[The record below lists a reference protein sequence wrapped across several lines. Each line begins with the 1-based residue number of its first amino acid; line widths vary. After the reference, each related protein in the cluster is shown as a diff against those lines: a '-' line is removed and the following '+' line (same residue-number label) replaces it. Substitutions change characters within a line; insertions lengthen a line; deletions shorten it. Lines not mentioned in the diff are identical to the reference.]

1 MVNQALIIKQV
12 AQEVGIH
19 PLYVQKIIELLAA
32 ANTIPFVARYRKEMH
47 GSQDETKLREV
58 EEKYTQKVNLGT
70 RKEEVVRLVGEMGK
84 LTPEWQKKVE
94 AATTLTEVEDLY
106 APYKPKFQTR
116 GQKARDKGLQ
126 PLADIIREERE
137 AGSHDEIIAQFI
149 NAEKL
154 VPDAKTAIEGAID
167 IIAEEVSENADYKKY
182 VREAATAEGMMVSKV
197 NEEEVKP
204 DQSDK
209 LKNATEGEKAVLR
222 QAGVDLPKQKD
233 HDPAVYK
240 DYFDYSEKVTTIP
253 HHRIL
258 AMNRAEKEKILKVDI
273 DIPDD
278 RLMGEI
284 KRMAITKGFSIFVN
298 EFEKGVDAA
307 YKRYISRAIKRELRD
322 ELTQKA
328 ETHAIKIFAENLKNL
343 LLGRPLKGRGII
355 GVDPGFRTG
364 CKIAVVD
371 KYGKFLDHTA
381 VYPHPPQSQLK
392 EAAVELVKL
401 SKKYDAWTF
410 AIGNGTASRETEQM
424 LAMMSKKIPQ
434 IEYAVVSEAGA
445 SIYSASELAKEEFPD
460 LDLTVRGAIS
470 IARRLQDP
478 LSELIKIDPK
488 SIGVGMY
495 QHDVSQV
502 ELKKAL
508 DGVIED
514 AVNAVGVNI
523 NTASWKL
530 LEHVSGLNKKVA
542 REITKYRETNG
553 PLASRKDYL
562 NIPGMGPKTFQQA
575 AGFLKIPDA
584 KLPFDRT
591 FVHPESYKVAKQ
603 MLDEFQLKLV
613 DLVTTE
619 GRQKLETTL
628 KKANTKSLATKLE
641 AGEETLKDIIADF
654 LKPDRD
660 PRDDLPPVILRQDVL
675 SMEDLKPGMKLKGTV
690 RNVVDF
696 GVFVDIGVKHDGLIH
711 VSELAKQRV
720 ASPYDYVSVGDV
732 VEVTVLSVDLE
743 RSRIQ
748 LSMKDAEVA
757 AKRPSSG
764 SGKGTKP
771 ARGQEIQLGK
781 RRIIRL

>member
-1 MVNQALIIKQV
+1 MVDAVVIIKQV
-12 AQEVGIH
+12 AQEVGTH
-19 PLYVQKIIELLAA
+19 HLYVQKVIELLRE
-32 ANTIPFVARYRKEMH
+32 NTVPFVARYRKELT
-47 GSQDETKLREV
+47 GSMDEVKIREV
-58 EEKYTQKVNLGT
+58 EEKYTQKMNLST
-70 RKEEVVRLVGEMGK
+70 RKEEVIRLVTDMGK
-84 LTPEWQKKVE
+84 LTEEWQKKVM

-126 PLADIIREERE
+126 PLADLIREERE
-137 AGSHDEIIAQFI
+137 SGNRDEILAEFI

-154 VPDAKTAIEGAID
+154 VPDAKTAIDGAID
-167 IIAEEVSENADYKKY
+167 IIAEEVSENAEYRKY
-182 VREAATAEGMMVSKV
+182 VREATTAEGMLVSKV
-197 NEEEVKP
+197 NEEEITP
-204 DQSDK
+204 DK
-209 LKNATEGEKAVLR
+209 LKTATEGEKAVLR
-222 QAGVDLPKQKD
+222 EAGVSLPKTKE
-233 HDPAVYK
+233 HDPTVYK
-240 DYFDYSEKVTTIP
+240 DYFDYSEKVTTLP
-253 HHRIL
+253 HHRVL
-258 AMNRAEKEKILKVDI
+258 AMNRGEKEKTLKVDI
-273 DIPDD
+273 EIPDD
-278 RLMGEI
+278 RLMGDI
-284 KRMAITKGFSIFVN
+284 KRMAIQKAFSIFVT
-298 EFEKGVDAA
+298 EYEKGIEAG
-307 YKRYISRAIKRELRD
+307 YKRYISRSIKREVRD
-322 ELTQKA
+322 DLTKKA
-328 ETHAIKIFAENLKNL
+328 EVHAIKIFAENLKNL

-381 VYPHPPQSQLK
+381 IYPHPPQSQLK

-401 SKKYDAWTF
+401 AKKYDAWTF

-424 LAMMSKKIPQ
+424 LSMMSKKIKQ

-445 SIYSASELAKEEFPD
+445 SIYSASEIAKEEFPD

-495 QHDVSQV
+495 QHDVSQT

-508 DGVIED
+508 DAVIED
-514 AVNAVGVNI
+514 AVNAVGVNV

-530 LEHVSGLNKKVA
+530 LEYVSGLNKKLA
-542 REITKYRETNG
+542 REILKHREANG
-553 PLASRKDYL
+553 PLVSRKDYL
-562 NIPGMGPKTFQQA
+562 KIPGMGPKTFQQA

-591 FVHPESYKVAKQ
+591 FVHPESYKLAKQ

-613 DLVTTE
+613 DLVSME
-619 GRQKLETTL
+619 GRQKLEMTL

-641 AGEETLKDIIADF
+641 AGEETVKDIIADF
-654 LKPDRD
+654 VKPDRD

-675 SMEDLKPGMKLKGTV
+675 SMEDLKVGMKLKGTV

-696 GVFVDIGVKHDGLIH
+696 GVFVDIGVKHDGLVH

-732 VEVTVLSVDLE
+732 VDVTVLSVDIE

-748 LSMKDAEVA
+748 LSMKDAEVS
-757 AKRPSSG
+757 AKRKSSA
-764 SGKGTKP
+764 GKGTKP
-771 ARGQEIQLGK
+771 ARGEEIQLGK
-781 RRIIRL
+781 RKIIRL